1 MEQLP
6 FPSLAQR
13 VLTDLANGRCVALTG
28 LSNTGK
34 STLMQALA
42 SPSAEA
48 EYAALSGRA
57 ALLIYVDCNRAV
69 AISAQAF
76 YEVVLRSLLERTAAV
91 SDGALTAS
99 MRRYHQAVTEAA
111 TAFSA
116 SLSFNLALTEL
127 CEGLGRDLGL
137 LIDEFDEL
145 YTALDDRALLNL
157 RAVQDRFHTRLLYVT
172 ATVRSLPE
180 LRGRSLED
188 EFAELFSRTTHPMTP
203 LDPPSAL
210 RLLDGLHLDGLTS
223 RDRERCVQL
232 ADGHPGLLVSTAQVL
247 ASLPEEWDGD
257 PLELVDQEPQPRS
270 ECMKIWTQLLPQE
283 QEGLSSLATDPA
295 AGLPP
300 HQLHQLEELG
310 LLHEGE
316 FASPLFRRFVTHRMT
331 ITQAP
336 VEGVR
341 IDPDSGD
348 VWVDS
353 VRIPVLTDLEFK
365 LLQLLHGRRDK
376 ITDKY
381 AIVTTVWGEEYLDEI
396 DDARVEKLVS
406 RLRSKIEAD
415 PSNPAYLITQRGRG
429 YKLLSRAK
437 RGESAARRDEPSS

>member
-6 FPSLAQR
+6 FSPLAQL
-13 VLTDLANGRCVALTG
+13 VLMDLASGRCASLTG

-42 SPSAEA
+42 TPAAEA
-48 EYAALSGRA
+48 AYAGLSGRD

-69 AISAQAF
+69 AITAQAF

-157 RAVQDRFHTRLLYVT
+157 RALQDRFHTRLLYVT

-188 EFAELFSRTTHPMTP
+188 EFAELFSRSTHPMTP
-203 LDPPSAL
+203 LDHAQAFG
-210 RLLDGLHLDGLTS
+210 LLEDLHLAGLTP
-223 RDRERCVQL
+223 RDREHCWGL
-232 ADGHPGLLVSTAQVL
+232 AGGHPGLLVSTAQVL
-247 ASLPEEWDGD
+247 ACLPEEWEGD
-257 PLELVDQEPQPRS
+257 PAEVIDQEPQPRA
-270 ECMKIWTQLLPQE
+270 ECMKIWTQLSLPE
-283 QEGLSSLATDPA
+283 QESLSSLATDPG
-295 AGLPP
+295 AGLPA
-300 HQLHQLEELG
+300 HQLHVLEDLG
-310 LLHEGE
+310 LLREAD
-316 FASPLFRRFVTHRMT
+316 FASPLFQRFVAHRAMMA
-331 ITQAP
+331 QAP
-336 VEGVR
+336 SEGVR
-341 IDPDSGD
+341 IDPDFGD

-365 LLQLLHGRRDK
+365 LLRLLYERRDK

-381 AIVTTVWGEEYLDEI
+381 AIVTTVWGEEYLDQI

-415 PSNPAYLITQRGRG
+415 PSNPAYLITQHGRG
-429 YKLLSRAK
+429 YKLLSRPR
-437 RGESAARRDEPSS
+437 RGESAVRREEVPG